1 MSRWVVDSRN
11 ARFVAFALLALLF
24 LGAIKLGLLVPI
36 YAGLL
41 VFVLVTR
48 LSDKLLHIHSNSR
61 GTQARVAALPWW
73 SLSRPP
79 STAARLVAVTAV
91 ASVVITALIGL
102 GLGLH
107 LLLRNG
113 ADVHDLLLEISDIVS
128 SARNWI
134 PQSLSAML
142 PDNFDLLT
150 AAGKWLRT
158 HAAEIGTVGLG
169 ALRIIGYMLLGI
181 LLGAMISVAETAL
194 RKTYGPAS
202 QLLGDQL
209 AALCDAFWRVV
220 SAQFWISAVNTVATS
235 IYLLVILPA
244 FGVHLPFA
252 KTLVAVTFVMG
263 LLPVVGNLISNT
275 AITIISLAQSLQV
288 AVFSLAYLV
297 IIHKLEYFLNAR
309 IVGIRINARAYEIL
323 LAMLIME
330 HMFGAAGVV
339 AAPVFY
345 AWLKAE
351 WHSWDRIGVNVANV
365 SGANPEKAA
374 NPEKDEPARLD
385 KAKQQRS

>member
-1 MSRWVVDSRN
+1 MTRWVGETRN
-11 ARFVAFALLALLF
+11 ARFVAFALMALLF
-24 LGAIKLGLLVPI
+24 FGALRLGLLVPI

-48 LSDKLLHIHSNSR
+48 LSDRLLRIQSDSAAAAGTESR
-61 GTQARVAALPWW
+61 WLGML
-73 SLSRPP
+73 RPT
-79 STAARLVAVTAV
+79 SVAARLVAVTAV
-91 ASVVITALIGL
+91 AAIVIVVLMGLGIGL
-102 GLGLH
+102 H
-107 LLLRNG
+107 VMLRNG
-113 ADVHDLLLEISDIVS
+113 ADVHDLLLTIGDIVS
-128 SARNWI
+128 SARDWI
-134 PQSLSAML
+134 PQGLSSML
-142 PDNFDLLT
+142 PDNFDLLST
-150 AAGKWLRT
+150 AGNWLRT

-169 ALRIIGYMLLGI
+169 ALRVVGYLLLGI
-181 LLGAMISVAETAL
+181 LLGAMVSVAETAL
-194 RKTYGPAS
+194 QKPLGPAS
-202 QLLGDQL
+202 RLLGDQL
-209 AALCDAFWRVV
+209 AALCEAFWRVV
-220 SAQFWISAVNTVATS
+220 SAQFWISAVNTLATS
-235 IYLLVILPA
+235 IYLLAILPA

-275 AITIISLAQSLQV
+275 AITIISLAQSLQI
-288 AVFSLAYLV
+288 AVFSLVYLV

-351 WHSWDRIGVNVANV
+351 WQRWDRMDMLRDARQ
-365 SGANPEKAA
+365 A
-374 NPEKDEPARLD
+374 PAQLD
-385 KAKQQRS
+385 KAKQNRS

>member
-1 MSRWVVDSRN
+1 MTRWVVETRN
-11 ARFVAFALLALLF
+11 ARFVAFALSALLF
-24 LGAIKLGLLVPI
+24 FGALRLGLLVPI

-48 LSDKLLHIHSNSR
+48 LSDKLLHIHT
-61 GTQARVAALPWW
+61 G
-73 SLSRPP
+73 SRPERGRLHLP
-79 STAARLVAVTAV
+79 PGPAGTGARLVAVSAV
-91 ASVVITALIGL
+91 AAVVIVALIGL

-107 LLLRNG
+107 VLLRKG
-113 ADVHDLLLEISDIVS
+113 ADVHDLLLTISDIVS
-128 SARNWI
+128 SARDWI
-134 PQSLSAML
+134 PQNFISML
-142 PDNFDLLT
+142 PENFDLLPV
-150 AAGKWLRT
+150 AAKWLRE
-158 HAAEIGTVGLG
+158 HAADIGTVGLG

-194 RKTYGPAS
+194 QKPHGPAS
-202 QLLGDQL
+202 RLLGDQL

-220 SAQFWISAVNTVATS
+220 SAQFWISAVNTVATA
-235 IYLLVILPA
+235 IYLLAILPA

-275 AITIISLAQSLQV
+275 AITIISFAQSLQI
-288 AVFSLAYLV
+288 AVISLAYLV
-297 IIHKLEYFLNAR
+297 LIHKLEYFLNAR

-345 AWLKAE
+345 AWLKSE
-351 WHSWDRIGVNVANV
+351 WQRWDRVEVAH
-365 SGANPEKAA
+365 SAQEA
-374 NPEKDEPARLD
+374 PARLE
-385 KAKQQRS
+385 KTKQHRP